1 MSKTAKNNNYKIM
14 QAPKRT
20 MTGRQASVENANVMD
35 TNAGETMESPHSLK
49 TVKCAKPKSTTQKS
63 LPPDP
68 PQTPSSPPPKK
79 INQKKTHTQQN
90 PLTD

>member
-63 LPPDP
+63 LTPDP
-68 PQTPSSPPPKK
+68 PHTPPPPPKK
-79 INQKKTHTQQN
+79 INQKKNAHTTKS
-90 PLTD
+90 PH

>member
-20 MTGRQASVENANVMD
+20 MTGRQVSVENANVMD

-68 PQTPSSPPPKK
+68 PQTPPPPPKK
-79 INQKKTHTQQN
+79 INQKKTHTQKN
-90 PLTD
+90 SLLH

>member
-49 TVKCAKPKSTTQKS
+49 TVKHTKPNEPTKKS
-63 LPPDP
+63 
-68 PQTPSSPPPKK
+68 
-79 INQKKTHTQQN
+79 KKT
-90 PLTD
+90 